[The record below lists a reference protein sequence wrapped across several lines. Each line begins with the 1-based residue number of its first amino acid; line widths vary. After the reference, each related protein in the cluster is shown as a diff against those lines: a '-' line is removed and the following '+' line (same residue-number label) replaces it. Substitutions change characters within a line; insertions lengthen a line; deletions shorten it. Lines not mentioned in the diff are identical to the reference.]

1 MQPNTY
7 VNELAYAH
15 THTHTHTCVLYTRF
29 HEQHPACCI
38 FLCKL
43 TRVMRQHAHCRV
55 SPCAN
60 WSELYADKG
69 TVMYRPVRTEVN
81 CMPTRALI
89 YHPVQTEV
97 NCMPTSTLSC
107 IASCEWN
114 WTDHATRSLTA
125 CLGKPSV
132 TKPGS

>member
-81 CMPTRALI
+81 CMPTRAL
-89 YHPVQTEV
+89 
-97 NCMPTSTLSC
+97 SC
-107 IASCEWN
+107 ITLCKLK
-114 WTDHATRSLTA
+114 WTVCQQAHCRVSPRANGTELITRRA
-125 CLGKPSV
+125 R
-132 TKPGS
+132 